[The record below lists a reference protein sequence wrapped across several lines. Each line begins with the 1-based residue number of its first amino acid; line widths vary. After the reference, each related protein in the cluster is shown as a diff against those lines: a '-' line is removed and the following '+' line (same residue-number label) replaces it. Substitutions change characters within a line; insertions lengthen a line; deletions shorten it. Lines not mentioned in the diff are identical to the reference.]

1 MPSHPDLLDWL
12 AVRFVEGGWDVKQL
26 LRLIVTSATYR
37 QSSVGTPALLQRDPE
52 NRLLARGP
60 RFRLPA
66 EMIRDQALAVSGLLV
81 EKIGGPPVKPFQPPG
96 LWEAVSYNGEL
107 SYQPDRDEG
116 RWRRT
121 VYSFWKRTSPP
132 PGVQLLDGP
141 TRETCVV
148 RRPRTN
154 TPLQALLLLN
164 DETYVEAA
172 RALAASVLTRPGE
185 LRSGMDPV
193 SGRDGGRAAEIFRR
207 ATARLPDA
215 KESTA
220 LAGLFVRQR
229 ARFAADPAAARK
241 LVNVGAS
248 SRGHELA
255 AVELAAWTVVAQTVL
270 NLDEVVTRR

>member
-1 MPSHPDLLDWL
+1 
-12 AVRFVEGGWDVKQL
+12 
-26 LRLIVTSATYR
+26 
-37 QSSVGTPALLQRDPE
+37 
-52 NRLLARGP
+52 
-60 RFRLPA
+60 
-66 EMIRDQALAVSGLLV
+66 MIRDQALAVSGLLV
-81 EKIGGPPVKPFQPPG
+81 QKIGGPPVKPYQPPG

-121 VYSFWKRTSPP
+121 VYSFWKRTAPP

>member
-1 MPSHPDLLDWL
+1 MAAHGL
-12 AVRFVEGGWDVKQL
+12 FVL
-26 LRLIVTSATYR
+26 
-37 QSSVGTPALLQRDPE
+37 
-52 NRLLARGP
+52 
-60 RFRLPA
+60 
-66 EMIRDQALAVSGLLV
+66 
-81 EKIGGPPVKPFQPPG
+81 
-96 LWEAVSYNGEL
+96 
-107 SYQPDRDEG
+107 
-116 RWRRT
+116 
-121 VYSFWKRTSPP
+121 KRTAPP

-172 RALAASVLTRPGE
+172 RALAASVLARPGE
-185 LRSGMDPV
+185 PRSGIDLV
-193 SGRDGGRAAEIFRR
+193 SARDGGRASEIFRR

-220 LAGLFVRQR
+220 LAGLFARQR
-229 ARFAADPAAARK
+229 ARFAADPGAARK